1 MSAVAN
7 GDGARVQQLLGTDAL
22 QGLHADVASGS
33 ALPNVAYTSQ
43 EWLELER
50 RHLMWPMWML
60 AGFESQIAGAGD
72 ALPVTVAGCPIV
84 LVRQRNGEVRAFHN
98 VCRHR
103 GAVIVPRACKGLAAL
118 TCPYHAWAY
127 GIDGSLRTRPHFHGG
142 DRHDVVRG
150 GDGQADLRPVR
161 CESWRGMLFVNIEG
175 RAAPLAEHM
184 APADAQLE
192 GWEPQQFAYGGALTF
207 EIAANWKHVHENFID
222 VYHKFAI
229 HPALCAFAPLQTSN
243 PMTPIADHLLK
254 TWHVIAAP
262 QEGRGKGLP
271 PLPGLPGK
279 LHREG
284 RFFTMIPTCDINIW
298 VDQVAILVAE
308 PSGPG
313 TTRET
318 IHLLFAPE
326 AMAPEYASARQA
338 VFDTWDGL
346 NREDI
351 LPLESM
357 QRGRVSPGFDGG
369 TFSPFWDPGTHFFA
383 RKVADLMIRHAGT
396 QP

>member
-1 MSAVAN
+1 MQEVAK
-7 GDGARVQQLLGTDAL
+7 LLGDKAL
-22 QGLHADVASGS
+22 EGLRGDVSQGRG
-33 ALPNVAYTSQ
+33 LPNVAYTSHA
-43 EWLELER
+43 WLELER

-60 AGFESQIAGAGD
+60 AGFESQIPKHGD

-84 LVRQRNGEVRAFHN
+84 LVRGRDGAISAFHN

-103 GAVIVPRACKGLAAL
+103 GAVIVTQPCKGLAAL

-127 GIDGSLRTRPHFHGG
+127 GLDGRLRTRPHFHGG
-142 DRHDVVRG
+142 GKHDFPADDDHRG
-150 GDGQADLRPVR
+150 DLRGVR
-161 CESWRGMLFVNIEG
+161 CESWRGMLFVNISG
-175 RAAPLAEHM
+175 DAVALADHM
-184 APADAQLE
+184 KPADDALE
-192 GWEPQQFAYGGALTF
+192 GWEPQKLAYGGSLTF
-207 EIAANWKHVHENFID
+207 DVAANWKHIHENFID
-222 VYHKFAI
+222 VYHKSAI
-229 HPALCAFAPLQTSN
+229 HPALCEFAPLETSN
-243 PMTPIADHLLK
+243 PMVPIADHLLK

-271 PLPGLPGK
+271 PLPGLPDV

-284 RFFTMIPTCDINIW
+284 RFFTMIPTCNINVW
-298 VDQVAILVAE
+298 YDQVAILVAE
-308 PSGPG
+308 PTGPG

-326 AMAPEYASARQA
+326 AMDQRYDEARLNA
-338 VFDTWDGL
+338 INTWDGL

-369 TFSPFWDPGTHFFA
+369 SLSPHWDPGTHFFA
-383 RKVADLMIRHAGT
+383 RQVAELMLRHEGMDS
-396 QP
+396 